1 MGGDILNL
9 ELIMPDEMQEQVSQS
24 GEPYELIIIGGGPAG
39 MTAAVYAARKRIKSL
54 LISKDIGGQLLL
66 TASIEN
72 YMGFSYISG
81 NNLTEKFRA
90 QMEQFP
96 IVDIIIGDSVEKL
109 TKSDGQFVITTPKGR
124 EYTGKTVIVAAGK
137 RSKLLNAQG
146 EKELVGRGVSYCAT
160 CDAPLFGGKDVAVI
174 GGGNSGVEA
183 VIDLMGI
190 ANKVYLINRS
200 APLRADPILVEKIED
215 AKNVVKLVPYTAIG
229 IKGDGVV
236 TGLIIESSETQ
247 EKKELPVQGV
257 FVEIGLLPNSEFA
270 NELVSL
276 NEWNEIIVDC
286 ACQTNVPG
294 LFAAGDVTTVTE
306 KQIGVAVGEG
316 TKAALSAY
324 KYLLTNSALSKTK

>member
-66 TASIEN
+66 TANIEN

-81 NNLTEKFRA
+81 NDLTEKFRV

-96 IVDIIIGDSVEKL
+96 IVDIIARDSVEKL
-109 TKSDGQFVITTPKGR
+109 TKGDGQFAVTTPRGR
-124 EYTGKTVIVAAGK
+124 EYTGKTVIIASGK
-137 RSKLLNAQG
+137 RSKLLNALG
-146 EKELVGRGVSYCAT
+146 EQELVGRGVSYCAT
-160 CDAPLFGGKDVAVI
+160 CDAPLFSGKDVAVI
-174 GGGNSGVEA
+174 GGGNSGIEA

-200 APLRADPILVEKIED
+200 TPLRADPILVEKIEGVE
-215 AKNVVKLVPYTAIG
+215 NVIKLAPYTAIE
-229 IKGDGVV
+229 IKGDNVV
-236 TGLIIESSETQ
+236 TSLIIESRETQ
-247 EKKELPVQGV
+247 EKKELPVQGI

-324 KYLLTNSALSKTK
+324 KYLLTNSSLSKTK

>member
-66 TASIEN
+66 TANIEN

-81 NNLTEKFRA
+81 NNLTEKFRT

-96 IVDIIIGDSVEKL
+96 IVDIIVGDSVEKL
-109 TKSDGQFVITTPKGR
+109 TKGDGQFAVTTPRGS
-124 EYTGKTVIVAAGK
+124 EYTGKTVVIASGK
-137 RSKLLNAQG
+137 RSKLLNAPG
-146 EKELVGRGVSYCAT
+146 EQELVGRGVSYCAT

-200 APLRADPILVEKIED
+200 THLRADPILVDKIEGVE
-215 AKNVVKLVPYTAIG
+215 NVIKLTPYTAIE
-229 IKGDGVV
+229 IKGDNVV
-236 TGLIIESSETQ
+236 TSLMIESRETQ
-247 EKKELPVQGV
+247 EKKELPVLGI

-294 LFAAGDVTTVTE
+294 LFAAGDVTTVAE

-316 TKAALSAY
+316 TKASLSAY
-324 KYLLTNSALSKTK
+324 KYLLTNA